1 MIEPNTEDR
10 LEAERIKTEYMKV
23 QERLA
28 IQALVSATK
37 GVLMAEGAIL
47 QTWLANQAFKMQNF
61 STSQV
66 PASLEGGLT
75 GGAAD
80 AIKKILTE
88 VPKPDFSSPIL

>member
-28 IQALVSATK
+28 IQALVSATR

-47 QTWLANQAFKMQNF
+47 QTWLANQAFIMQNF
-61 STSQV
+61 ATSQV

-75 GGAAD
+75 GGVAD

-88 VPKPDFSSPIL
+88 VPKPDLSSPIL

>member
-28 IQALVSATK
+28 IQALVSATR

-47 QTWLANQAFKMQNF
+47 QTWLANQAFIMQNF
-61 STSQV
+61 ATSQV

-88 VPKPDFSSPIL
+88 VPKPDLSSPIL

>member
-37 GVLMAEGAIL
+37 GLLMAEGAIL
-47 QTWLANQAFKMQNF
+47 QTCLANQAFKMQNF
-61 STSQV
+61 ATSQV

-75 GGAAD
+75 GDAAD

-88 VPKPDFSSPIL
+88 VPKPDLSSPIL

>member
-37 GVLMAEGAIL
+37 AALMAEGAIL
-47 QTWLANQAFKMQNF
+47 QTWLAYQAFKMQNF
-61 STSQV
+61 AISQV

-75 GGAAD
+75 GAAD
-80 AIKKILTE
+80 AINKILTE
-88 VPKPDFSSPIL
+88 VPKPDLTSPIL

>member
-28 IQALVSATK
+28 IQALVSTTRA
-37 GVLMAEGAIL
+37 VLMAEGAIL
-47 QTWLANQAFKMQNF
+47 QTWLDYQAFKMQNF
-61 STSQV
+61 ATSQV

-88 VPKPDFSSPIL
+88 VPKPDLSSPIL

>member
-47 QTWLANQAFKMQNF
+47 QNWLAYQAFKMQNF
-61 STSQV
+61 ATSQV
-66 PASLEGGLT
+66 PASLEGGLK

-88 VPKPDFSSPIL
+88 VPKPDLSSPIL

>member
-10 LEAERIKTEYMKV
+10 LEAERIKIEYMKV

-28 IQALVSATK
+28 IQALVSTTRA
-37 GVLMAEGAIL
+37 VLMAEGAIL
-47 QTWLANQAFKMQNF
+47 QTWLDYQAFKMQNF
-61 STSQV
+61 ATFQV

-80 AIKKILTE
+80 AINKILTE
-88 VPKPDFSSPIL
+88 VPKPDLSSPIL

>member
-37 GVLMAEGAIL
+37 AALMAEGAIL

-61 STSQV
+61 AISQV

-80 AIKKILTE
+80 AINKILTE
-88 VPKPDFSSPIL
+88 VPKPELSSPIL

>member
-37 GVLMAEGAIL
+37 AALMAEGAIL
-47 QTWLANQAFKMQNF
+47 QTWLAYQAFKMQNF
-61 STSQV
+61 AISQV

-88 VPKPDFSSPIL
+88 VPKPDLTSPIL

>member
-61 STSQV
+61 AT
-66 PASLEGGLT
+66 SLEGGLT

-80 AIKKILTE
+80 AINKTLTE
-88 VPKPDFSSPIL
+88 VPEPDLSSPIL

>member
-37 GVLMAEGAIL
+37 AALMAEGAIL
-47 QTWLANQAFKMQNF
+47 QTWLAYQAFKMQNF
-61 STSQV
+61 ATSQV

-88 VPKPDFSSPIL
+88 VPKPDLSSPIL

>member
-23 QERLA
+23 QERVA

-37 GVLMAEGAIL
+37 AALMAEGAIL
-47 QTWLANQAFKMQNF
+47 QTWLAYQAFKMQNF
-61 STSQV
+61 AISQV

-75 GGAAD
+75 GAAAD
-80 AIKKILTE
+80 AINKILTE
-88 VPKPDFSSPIL
+88 VPKPDLTSPIL

>member
-37 GVLMAEGAIL
+37 AALM
-47 QTWLANQAFKMQNF
+47 
-61 STSQV
+61 
-66 PASLEGGLT
+66 
-75 GGAAD
+75 D
-80 AIKKILTE
+80 
-88 VPKPDFSSPIL
+88 

>member
-28 IQALVSATK
+28 IHALVSATK
-37 GVLMAEGAIL
+37 GVLMVEGAIL

-61 STSQV
+61 ATSQV

-88 VPKPDFSSPIL
+88 VPKPDLSSPIL

>member
-37 GVLMAEGAIL
+37 GALMAEGAIL

-61 STSQV
+61 ATSQV

-88 VPKPDFSSPIL
+88 VPKPDLSSPIL

>member
-37 GVLMAEGAIL
+37 GVLMAEGAIYKL
-47 QTWLANQAFKMQNF
+47 GWLIRRLKFR
-61 STSQV
+61 
-66 PASLEGGLT
+66 
-75 GGAAD
+75 
-80 AIKKILTE
+80 I
-88 VPKPDFSSPIL
+88 SPLLKYLLP

>member
-37 GVLMAEGAIL
+37 AALMAEGAIL
-47 QTWLANQAFKMQNF
+47 QTWLAYQAFKMLNF
-61 STSQV
+61 AISQV

-88 VPKPDFSSPIL
+88 VPKPDLSSPIL

>member
-37 GVLMAEGAIL
+37 GVLMVEGAVL

-61 STSQV
+61 ATSQV

-80 AIKKILTE
+80 AIKKTLTE
-88 VPKPDFSSPIL
+88 VPKPDLSSPIL